1 MAQRPLSH
9 VHAKVGARLATARTG
24 LHGLLGAARHSA
36 AQTSMQ
42 QLGVTDNESAHF
54 TIQFTTLRDT
64 NVPALATTAF
74 YLVSRIHSIIAPSND
89 NNKRSKCL

>member
-9 VHAKVGARLATARTG
+9 VHAKAQLAI
-24 LHGLLGAARHSA
+24 SA

-42 QLGVTDNESAHF
+42 RLGVTDNESAHF

-74 YLVSRIHSIIAPSND
+74 YLVSRIHSIIVPSND
-89 NNKRSKCL
+89 NNKRTKCL